1 MVHLRQ
7 DSHGTHDW
15 LLDGVSVTQGGRSC
29 CCVCVVHLGF
39 RVTAPGGAGPQ
50 PSRLVGE
57 VGRSRPNSLIG
68 SAKTILRRTHP
79 DRWRRPRHGVGQRSG
94 FIDFRGCGCG
104 CVRTASC
111 GRRLQKQRTNFIASP
126 DAARRV
132 LAEDLIHGDS
142 PSTSANQHHAGL
154 DPVAPAR
161 SDTARSTAARLR
173 PAFAGGGTMTRTGA
187 PTRPRAR
194 RRPRYFFPRPREPPR
209 MPPVIIH
216 TIAPTMSM
224 QGIRNRR

>member
-1 MVHLRQ
+1 MVGCSVPSDL
-7 DSHGTHDW
+7 TH
-15 LLDGVSVTQGGRSC
+15 STKSNPE
-29 CCVCVVHLGF
+29 
-39 RVTAPGGAGPQ
+39 T
-50 PSRLVGE
+50 
-57 VGRSRPNSLIG
+57 NS
-68 SAKTILRRTHP
+68 P

-94 FIDFRGCGCG
+94 FVDFRGCGCGCG

-216 TIAPTMSM
+216 TIAPIMSM
-224 QGIRNRR
+224 QGMRNRR